1 MNQQLIVLIALL
13 AFLILVFVFKQK
25 ITYACLIMPIILE
38 VTGVLKFQETWAGLT
53 NSSVIMMFS
62 MLVIAEG
69 FNKTGAVS
77 KLSRKV
83 IKPGS
88 SDRKILIGLAIP
100 FFFLMQVCNGP
111 TAVAIMY
118 PVIVQVCAENK
129 RPLSKFI
136 YPLAAII
143 AACANLIPL
152 GSNATAYLR
161 NNTIIETLGGV
172 GEYTYFT
179 NTIIKLPF
187 SILHIIIAVTIG
199 LALAPDL
206 GNIPS
211 IGEDS
216 SDGNKLLGRV
226 PKAKLTETKSKIA
239 VWIFVLVMVSVIV
252 MAITKKG
259 QTWWPALIGAFLMVG
274 LGIMNDKEAINAGAS
289 PMLFMFV
296 SILPLAT
303 AVTKTGADKT
313 ISDLFN
319 KLTGNMSGFAVMI
332 AMYLLCAILTQF
344 MNNSTVSQLF
354 GMLAVI
360 IAVGNGWRAMPLY
373 LAAYQGCANAYLL
386 PTSNLNNSML
396 YEMGGYELKHWI
408 KQGLIYTVL
417 DIVIFAIYVPIL
429 YPLNV

>member
-13 AFLILVFVFKQK
+13 AFLVLTFAVKLK
-25 ITYACLIMPIILE
+25 ITLACLVIPIILE
-38 VTGVLKFQETWAGLT
+38 VSGVLTFAETWSGLT
-53 NSSVIMMFS
+53 NSSVIMMFA
-62 MLVIAEG
+62 MLIVAEG

-83 IKPGS
+83 IKPGA

-111 TAVAIMY
+111 TSVAIMY

-152 GSNATAYLR
+152 GSNATAYIR
-161 NNTIIETLGGV
+161 NNTIINTLGGV

-179 NTIIKLPF
+179 NTIVKLPF
-187 SILHIIIAVTIG
+187 SILHVIIALTIG

-206 GNIPS
+206 GNIPV
-211 IGEDS
+211 IGES
-216 SDGNKLLGRV
+216 EEAARLAGRV
-226 PKAKLTETKSKIA
+226 PKKKLTETKSKMA
-239 VWIFVLVMVSVIV
+239 VWIFVLVMVAVIV

-259 QTWWPALIGAFLMVG
+259 QTWWAPVIGAFLMVC

-296 SILPLAT
+296 AILPLAT
-303 AVTKTGADKT
+303 AITKTGADKT
-313 ISDLFN
+313 ISDWFN
-319 KLTGNMSGFAVMI
+319 NFTGNMSGFMI
-332 AMYLLCAILTQF
+332 MMCMYLLCAVLTQF
-344 MNNSTVSQLF
+344 MSNSTVSQLF

-360 IAVGNGWRAMPLY
+360 IAVGKGYRSMALY
-373 LAAYQGCANAYLL
+373 LAAYQGCANAYML
-386 PTSNLNNSML
+386 PTSNLNNNML
-396 YEMGGYELKHWI
+396 FEMGGYRMKDWM

-417 DIVIFAIYVPIL
+417 DIVIFAVYIPLL
-429 YPLNV
+429 YPLNA